1 MTHRGSVLV
10 LVVVAVLSGRAAWAD
25 TLKFGNEGTYPPF
38 SILAPDGRLTGMEPE
53 LAREMCKR
61 MDAECEVV
69 TMDFK
74 ALIPSMLQG
83 KLDGITSQ
91 ITPTP
96 ERVGRVLFSRI
107 ILQNNFRFVVPKDSH
122 YEFTKEGLKGVKI
135 GVQRGGASTRYIT
148 DTYGDAVQ
156 PMLYDNP
163 DQIKLELLAHRIDMA
178 FGAEINWRLELIE
191 KPEGKDWKQDGQ
203 SYWLGDPKTPA
214 DQRGL
219 SWIVRLDSE
228 PLLQRMNAALTAMI
242 EDCTYT
248 RIREK
253 YVSFAVL
260 PAEGHC
266 VKPTG

>member
-1 MTHRGSVLV
+1 MTHR
-10 LVVVAVLSGRAAWAD
+10 VAVLALVAVAGLSGRAAPAD

-38 SILAPDGRLTGMEPE
+38 SLLAPDGKLTGMEPD

-61 MDAECEVV
+61 MNAECEIV

-83 KLDGITSQ
+83 KLDGVTSQ

-96 ERVGRVLFSRI
+96 ERVGKVLFSRV
-107 ILQNNFRFVVPKDSH
+107 ILQNNFRFVVPKDS
-122 YEFTKEGLKGVKI
+122 YYTFTKEGLKGIKI
-135 GVQRGGASTRYIT
+135 GAQRGGASTKYLENA
-148 DTYGDAVQ
+148 YGDAIQQV
-156 PMLYDNP
+156 LYDNP
-163 DQIKLELLAHRIDMA
+163 DQIKLELLAHRIDVA
-178 FGAEINWRLELIE
+178 FGAEINYRLELID
-191 KPEGKDWKQDGQ
+191 KPEGKDWKQDGP
-203 SYWLGDPKTPA
+203 SYWLGDQSLPE

-228 PLLQRMNAALTAMI
+228 PLLQRMNAALTALI

-253 YVSFAVL
+253 YVSFPVL
-260 PAEGHC
+260 PAEAHC
-266 VKPTG
+266 VKPSG

>member
-1 MTHRGSVLV
+1 VLW
-10 LVVVAVLSGRAAWAD
+10 GRAALAD

-38 SILAPDGRLTGMEPE
+38 SLLAPDGKLTGMEPDV
-53 LAREMCKR
+53 AREMCKR
-61 MDAECEVV
+61 MNAECEIV

-96 ERVGRVLFSRI
+96 ERVGKVLFSRV

-122 YEFTKEGLKGVKI
+122 YTFTKEGLKGVKI
-135 GVQRGGASTRYIT
+135 GAQRGGASTKYLEN
-148 DTYGDAVQ
+148 TYGDAIQQV
-156 PMLYDNP
+156 LYDNP
-163 DQIKLELLAHRIDMA
+163 DQIKLELLAHRIDVA
-178 FGAEINWRLELIE
+178 FGAEINYRLELID
-191 KPEGKDWKQDGQ
+191 KSEGKDWKQDGP
-203 SYWLGDPKTPA
+203 SYWLGDQSLPE

-228 PLLQRMNAALTAMI
+228 PLLQRMNVALTALI

-253 YVSFAVL
+253 YVSFPVL
-260 PAEGHC
+260 PAEAHC
-266 VKPTG
+266 VKPT